1 MIDQPTR
8 ITRQLSRAAPNLE
21 NIFALY
27 KTGEM
32 VEMVE
37 RYFKPIVDCD
47 KMLIAC
53 EKANHPLQR
62 NTKFVNFNMTKIYT
76 LNRTEYANLL
86 GITPNA
92 VRMRLRQGKLE
103 GQYIF
108 ENGKYNFKPPEG
120 VRGSIDIPLVNHTTP
135 KKKYR
140 RGNHFKGNYPNEA
153 FRKHNE
159 AKMLAKLK
167 ENVDEE
173 VQELLPEAIEIA
185 KQKKMDRINAALP
198 PATSSLSSLN
208 RAASSLLPGSS
219 FKNYG
224 TGIINESNKGY
235 LDNINPLS
243 HKNNPKKFTATN
255 RGKKLTPE
263 EWGKKYYG

>member
-53 EKANHPLQR
+53 KKANHPLQR

-167 ENVDEE
+167 HNVDEDI
-173 VQELLPEAIEIA
+173 QALLPDAIEIA
-185 KQKKMDRINAALP
+185 KGKKREI
-198 PATSSLSSLN
+198 LN
-208 RAASSLLPGSS
+208 EASGRAPNSGRRVSGS
-219 FKNYG
+219 FNMG
-224 TGIINESNKGY
+224 GIYHMGSNKGY
-235 LDNINPLS
+235 GTPEYMGGTFNDPNRYYVS
-243 HKNNPKKFTATN
+243 TN
-255 RGKKLTPE
+255 RGKKVN
-263 EWGKKYYG
+263 KKGPYEI